1 MEPVLYCRGSKW
13 KGPSRL
19 NGKLVLIKAH
29 DFGTASQA
37 QGAHEHGFAPGLPS
51 PEQVPQPRARPTAV
65 LAALGEFSPRELR
78 KVLVGAK
85 NHMFKGWGRWGG
97 TFFFTSCCIM
107 NSPFQGMCEFL
118 LGLSECCKIFS
129 GNVCPSFQTNGFLCI
144 RFPLLSAFPSH
155 LWYLVLPG
163 QRLMEMAVPASH
175 PLFVQ
180 WTLAGDGNLQL
191 FGAKQTGRWSE
202 ACEGSWTLSS
212 YIQWGQWRTD
222 LDPAIDFWGLN
233 ILPGDILKYLWH
245 LQGATRIDSGPVGD
259 PYRLGVTVGARETPE
274 EIPNIKQVHEGW

>member
-65 LAALGEFSPRELR
+65 RAALGEFSPRELC

-85 NHMFKGWGRWGG
+85 NHMFKGWGRGG
-97 TFFFTSCCIM
+97 TTFFFTSCCIM

-144 RFPLLSAFPSH
+144 RSPLLSAFPSH

-163 QRLMEMAVPASH
+163 KGWWRRLCLLLTPFSFSELLLVMGTSSFLGPSRLEGEAK
-175 PLFVQ
+175 
-180 WTLAGDGNLQL
+180 LARGHGH
-191 FGAKQTGRWSE
+191 WVV
-202 ACEGSWTLSS
+202 SS
-212 YIQWGQWRTD
+212 
-222 LDPAIDFWGLN
+222 N
-233 ILPGDILKYLWH
+233 E
-245 LQGATRIDSGPVGD
+245 DSGGLTLTQP
-259 PYRLGVTVGARETPE
+259 
-274 EIPNIKQVHEGW
+274 